1 MNEGYTQD
9 KAGIIVKRIR
19 NGFTLMEML
28 IVIAIIAVLIV
39 IAIPVFAS
47 QLEKSR
53 EAADLANVRSAYAQ
67 VSAEVLLGDPEV
79 TVTVDLKQKQADWQS
94 LDPVNIGGIVHYKK
108 QGDTYNWKGVAAPN
122 GTCVVSYN
130 EDCGIILT
138 WSGKAAPTTPEYPF
152 NTNVKDFFPLLYGT
166 AFWNDMKDKTNFEFD
181 SRCPDSKYVP
191 AISEAIKKLDNSLLQ
206 QTDCTWA
213 YLGSGKDGQEAN
225 RYLFWTSLNTNKV
238 GAGERI
244 PVIIQTGNGK
254 YYVSET
260 TTGKR
265 NGKNYVTIS
274 KSLERAE
281 YKQVLKNGEEYSTL
295 EAAYDAYLKAL
306 EDSKYDSVRQP

>member
-1 MNEGYTQD
+1 
-9 KAGIIVKRIR
+9 
-19 NGFTLMEML
+19 MEML

-108 QGDTYNWKGVAAPN
+108 QGDTDNWKGVAAPN

-130 EDCGIILT
+130 EDYGIILT

-152 NTNVKDFFPLLYGT
+152 NTSVTDFFSLLYDT
-166 AFWNDMKDKTNFEFD
+166 DFWKNGSLKNNTNFEFD
-181 SRCPDSKYVP
+181 SRCPDSDYVP
-191 AISEAIKKLDNSLLQ
+191 AISKAIENLGNSLLQ
-206 QTDCTWA
+206 QPDCTWA

-225 RYLFWTSLNTNKV
+225 RYLFWTSLNTNNV
-238 GAGERI
+238 GDGKRI
-244 PVIIQTGNGK
+244 PVIIQTGDGK

-265 NGKNYVTIS
+265 TKNDKDYVAVS
-274 KSLERAE
+274 ESLTPSQ
-281 YKQVLKNGEEYSTL
+281 YKQTLKNGKEYSSL

-306 EDSKYDSVRQP
+306 EDSGYVSGRQP

>member
-1 MNEGYTQD
+1 M
-9 KAGIIVKRIR
+9 KRIR

-67 VSAEVLLGDPEV
+67 VSAEVLLGDPTA

-108 QGDTYNWKGVAAPN
+108 QGDTDNWKGVAAPN

-130 EDCGIILT
+130 EDYGIILT

-152 NTNVKDFFPLLYGT
+152 NTSVTDFFPLLYGT
-166 AFWNDMKDKTNFEFD
+166 AFWNDMKDKPNFEFD

-191 AISEAIKKLDNSLLQ
+191 AISDEIKKLDNSLLQ

-238 GAGERI
+238 GVGKNI

-281 YKQVLKNGEEYSTL
+281 YKEVLKNGEEYSTL

>member
-1 MNEGYTQD
+1 
-9 KAGIIVKRIR
+9 
-19 NGFTLMEML
+19 MEML

-67 VSAEVLLGDPEV
+67 VSAEVLLGDPTA

-94 LDPVNIGGIVHYKK
+94 LDPVSIGGIVHYKN
-108 QGDTYNWKGVAAPN
+108 QGDTDNWKGVAAPN

-130 EDCGIILT
+130 EDYGIILT

-238 GAGERI
+238 GVGKNI

>member
-1 MNEGYTQD
+1 
-9 KAGIIVKRIR
+9 
-19 NGFTLMEML
+19 MEM
-28 IVIAIIAVLIV
+28 LIV

-108 QGDTYNWKGVAAPN
+108 QGDTDNWKGVAAPN

-138 WSGKAAPTTPEYPF
+138 WSGKAAPSSPKYPF
-152 NTNVKDFFPLLYGT
+152 NTNVTDFFPLLYGT

-191 AISEAIKKLDNSLLQ
+191 AISEAIEKLNNSLLQ
-206 QTDCTWA
+206 QPDCTWA

-225 RYLFWTSLNTNKV
+225 RYLFWTSLNTDKV
-238 GAGERI
+238 GVGKNI

-265 NGKNYVTIS
+265 TKNGKAYVAVS
-274 KSLERAE
+274 ESLTPNQ
-281 YKQVLKNGEEYSTL
+281 YKQTLKNGQEYSSL

-306 EDSKYDSVRQP
+306 EDSGYVSGRQP

>member
-1 MNEGYTQD
+1 
-9 KAGIIVKRIR
+9 
-19 NGFTLMEML
+19 MEML

-67 VSAEVLLGDPEV
+67 VSAEALLGDPTA

-94 LDPVNIGGIVHYKK
+94 LDPVSIGGIVHYKN
-108 QGDTYNWKGVAAPN
+108 QGDTDNWKGVAAPN

-130 EDCGIILT
+130 EDYGIILT

-191 AISEAIKKLDNSLLQ
+191 AISDEIKKLDNSLLQ

-225 RYLFWTSLNTNKV
+225 RYLFWTSLNTDKV
-238 GAGERI
+238 GVGKNI

>member
-1 MNEGYTQD
+1 
-9 KAGIIVKRIR
+9 
-19 NGFTLMEML
+19 MEML

-108 QGDTYNWKGVAAPN
+108 QGDTDNWKGVAAPN

-130 EDCGIILT
+130 EDYGIILT

-166 AFWNDMKDKTNFEFD
+166 DFWKNGSLKNNTNFEFD
-181 SRCPDSKYVP
+181 SRCPYSDYVP
-191 AISEAIKKLDNSLLQ
+191 AISEAIEKLNNSLLQ

-213 YLGSGKDGQEAN
+213 YLGNGKDGQEAN

-238 GAGERI
+238 GVGKNI

-265 NGKNYVTIS
+265 TKNGKDYVAVS
-274 KSLERAE
+274 VSLTSSQ
-281 YKQVLKNGEEYSTL
+281 YKQTLKNGKEYSSL

-306 EDSKYDSVRQP
+306 EDSGYVSGRQP

>member
-67 VSAEVLLGDPEV
+67 VSAEALLGDPTA

-94 LDPVNIGGIVHYKK
+94 LDPVSIGGIVHYKN
-108 QGDTYNWKGVAAPN
+108 QGDTDNWKGVAAPN

-130 EDCGIILT
+130 EDYGIILT

-191 AISEAIKKLDNSLLQ
+191 AISEAIEKLNNSLLQ
-206 QTDCTWA
+206 QPDCTWA

-225 RYLFWTSLNTNKV
+225 RYLFWTSLNTDKV
-238 GAGERI
+238 GVGKNI

-306 EDSKYDSVRQP
+306 EDSQYDSGRRS

>member
-1 MNEGYTQD
+1 
-9 KAGIIVKRIR
+9 
-19 NGFTLMEML
+19 MEML

-67 VSAEVLLGDPEV
+67 VSAEVLLGDPTA

-108 QGDTYNWKGVAAPN
+108 QGDTDNWKGVAAPN

-130 EDCGIILT
+130 EDYGIILT

-191 AISEAIKKLDNSLLQ
+191 AISEAIEKLSNSLLQ
-206 QTDCTWA
+206 QPDCTWA
-213 YLGSGKDGQEAN
+213 YLGNGKDGQEAN
-225 RYLFWTSLNTNKV
+225 RYIFWTSLNTDKV
-238 GAGERI
+238 GVGKNI

>member
-67 VSAEVLLGDPEV
+67 VSAEVLLGDPTA

-108 QGDTYNWKGVAAPN
+108 QGDTDNWKGVAAPN

-130 EDCGIILT
+130 EDYGIILT

-152 NTNVKDFFPLLYGT
+152 NTSVTDFFPLLYGT
-166 AFWNDMKDKTNFEFD
+166 AFWNDMKDKPNFEFD

-191 AISEAIKKLDNSLLQ
+191 AISDEIKKLDNSLLQ

-238 GAGERI
+238 GVGKNI

-281 YKQVLKNGEEYSTL
+281 YKEVLKNGEEYSTL